1 MVANLVSGPNEYFSI
16 WTYSQHHG
24 SLLTYGL
31 FNIFGSLL
39 GTERIAFSYS
49 SVIFISSIAVRT
61 GQQAT
66 ISDEQS
72 WDNFVTYILMQS
84 AIKKD
89 LEVKLKK
96 PVNL

>member
-1 MVANLVSGPNEYFSI
+1 MN
-16 WTYSQHHG
+16 TYKNIECSEIVW
-24 SLLTYGL
+24 LRTV
-31 FNIFGSLL
+31 NIFGSLL
-39 GTERIAFSYS
+39 GTECIAFSYS
-49 SVIFISSIAVRT
+49 SVIFISFIAVRT

-72 WDNFVTYILMQS
+72 WDNFVTYILMQI